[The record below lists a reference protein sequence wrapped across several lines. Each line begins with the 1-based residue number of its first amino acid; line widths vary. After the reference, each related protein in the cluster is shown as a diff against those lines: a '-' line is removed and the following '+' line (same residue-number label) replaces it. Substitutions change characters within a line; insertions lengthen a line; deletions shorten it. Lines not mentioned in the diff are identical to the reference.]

1 MSNERVWDEILAR
14 SPNDTEP
21 EAPFV
26 NFVICNLTSV
36 YYKDSGKPV
45 PRDRVQFLDIGCGK
59 NARHTRWL
67 ERQGFHVTAVDISH
81 EALAHFHCDI
91 ADLECEPNHFACVV
105 DIKTLCAVEKPPLDK
120 IYSWVQPN
128 FFFYSMCPTD
138 RHLREEGGTDVT
150 QGLPYMRR
158 ASKEEIRDLFH
169 MYKEVRIREYLRP
182 CSIDGWLS
190 TWCIEARK

>member
-67 ERQGFHVTAVDISH
+67 ERQGFHVTAVDVSH

-138 RHLREEGGTDVT
+138 RHLREEGGISGHAVSMDGYRLGVLRLESSL
-150 QGLPYMRR
+150 Q
-158 ASKEEIRDLFH
+158 SKMKSPRGNLKAHFNI
-169 MYKEVRIREYLRP
+169 
-182 CSIDGWLS
+182 
-190 TWCIEARK
+190 